1 MVPRWNVALLT
12 SFLDSPVDAQFWRGI
27 SGLAVERDFN
37 LTTLVGV
44 AQAECGEDRGQAAP
58 IYQLATA
65 GRFDGVAVGSH
76 QVTRELPEDASL
88 PGWIAQF
95 APSPCVSQ
103 EYPVDGIPSVVHG
116 DYAGMAAGVRHLV
129 DVHGLRRIG
138 FIRGPEEHQ
147 GMSERTRAYA
157 DVMREHGIF
166 DESLLTRPLRGWAE
180 AHLHA
185 TELTEQLLDT
195 HPDLQAIVAT
205 SSNVTIAAL
214 ATMVARGLTAPYDV
228 ALIGYDDCPMFGV
241 TTPSVTVVTA
251 PLEEIGRRSGMALL
265 CMLDGGS
272 PELVDVVV
280 PGLII
285 RESCGCPPAGRRMG
299 GADLAEAQ
307 PLTTIDAFVAQI
319 EATRMAVVQRIR
331 EAIPILPGRAPQRSA
346 TAERLLDSL
355 ISDLVQ
361 ARDDDLAGS
370 LFIPELIV
378 ALNATRRA
386 GEDVSRWQD
395 VVSVLSHLIL
405 PFLPMSCRNR
415 ADDTLAHARVVISES
430 ARREVVLRELLAAE
444 RTAAS
449 RLTEAAITAAWNI
462 EQLVDVIAR
471 ELPGNGINGCYV
483 ALYEEPVKSAA
494 FAGPAGADAS
504 ASPAALPEWSRLILA
519 YDESGRIPLDPQG
532 REFRSREIVP
542 ADLLGTDRV
551 SLVVM
556 PLYIHDTHYG
566 FLVFRDSPIDGPSNE
581 IMRKQI
587 SLSVHAAAISERLN
601 ARASEL
607 EAANLAIQDGS
618 AMLLQSEKMA
628 SLGRLTA
635 GIAHEINTPL
645 AAARA
650 AVAQVAR
657 LASEYENSI
666 DDVDVTSG
674 DHREIS
680 GEMQKSMA
688 LAERGLE
695 RIAGFVRGIKEQTH
709 SDVEAPRV
717 RFDAVPVIRES
728 LLLVQHALSSGQCS
742 LVFEAPEDSVKLRGN
757 PGQLAQ
763 VITNLVTNAVDASPV
778 GGTIAVAVKTHD
790 NCTDIIVTDTG
801 RGIPPDVLPRIFDF
815 LYTTKVAGKGT
826 GLGLAIVSGIMTD
839 TFDGSVQVH
848 TEVGKGSAF
857 TLHFP
862 TADGAG

>member
-1 MVPRWNVALLT
+1 MATRRTVAFLT
-12 SFLDSPVDAQFWRGI
+12 SFLDSPVDAQFWSGI

-44 AQAECGEDRGQAAP
+44 AQAECGEDPRQAAP

-65 GRFDGVAVGSH
+65 GRFDGVVVGSH
-76 QVTRELPEDASL
+76 QVTRELPADASL
-88 PGWIAQF
+88 PNWIAQF

-147 GMSERTRAYA
+147 GMSERTRAYT

-195 HPDLQAIVAT
+195 HPDLEAIVAT

-214 ATMVARGLTAPYDV
+214 ETTAARGLTVPYDV
-228 ALIGYDDCPMFGV
+228 ALIGYDDCPRFGV

-272 PELVDVVV
+272 PELVDVVL

-299 GADLAEAQ
+299 GVDLVEAQ
-307 PLTTIDAFVAQI
+307 PLTTIDAFVAHI

-331 EAIPILPGRAPQRSA
+331 EAIPILSGRAPQRSA
-346 TAERLLDSL
+346 TAQRLLDSL
-355 ISDLVQ
+355 ISDLVRE
-361 ARDDDLAGS
+361 RDDDLDDS

-395 VVSVLSHLIL
+395 VVSVLGHLII

-415 ADDTLAHARVVISES
+415 ADDTLAYARVVISDS
-430 ARREVVLRELLAAE
+430 AHREAALRELLAAE
-444 RTAAS
+444 RAAEG
-449 RLTEAAITAAWNI
+449 RLTEAAITAAWNTG
-462 EQLVDVIAR
+462 QLADVIAR
-471 ELPGNGINGCYV
+471 ELPHNGISGCYV
-483 ALYEEPVKSAA
+483 ALYDEPVKSAA
-494 FAGPAGADAS
+494 
-504 ASPAALPEWSRLILA
+504 PAALPEWARLIVA
-519 YDESGRIPLDPQG
+519 YDDSGRVLLEPQG
-532 REFRSREIVP
+532 RVYRSREIVP

-551 SLVVM
+551 TLVVL

-566 FLVFRDSPIDGPSNE
+566 FVVFRDSPIDGRLNE
-581 IMRKQI
+581 ILRKQI
-587 SLSVHAAAISERLN
+587 SLSVHAAAITERLN
-601 ARASEL
+601 ARATEL
-607 EAANLAIQDGS
+607 EAANRAIQDGS

-650 AVAQVAR
+650 AVAQVTR
-657 LASEYENSI
+657 LATEYENSI
-666 DDVDVTSG
+666 DDVDVTPS

-680 GEMQKSMA
+680 GEMRKSMA
-688 LAERGLE
+688 LAEHGME

-709 SDVEAPRV
+709 SDDQAHHLH
-717 RFDAVPVIRES
+717 FDAVPVIRQS
-728 LLLVQHALSSGQCS
+728 LLLVQHALTTGQCS
-742 LVFEAPEDSVKLRGN
+742 LVFDTPHDSVKLLGI

-763 VITNLVTNAVDASPV
+763 IITNLVTNAVDASPA
-778 GGTIAVAVKTHD
+778 GSTIVIAIKAHE
-790 NCTDIIVTDTG
+790 NCTDIVVTDTG
-801 RGIPPDVLPRIFDF
+801 RGIPADVLPKIFDF

-839 TFDGSVQVH
+839 TFAGSIQVD
-848 TEVGKGSAF
+848 TEVGKGTAF
-857 TLHFP
+857 TVHFP
-862 TADGAG
+862 TRDGAR